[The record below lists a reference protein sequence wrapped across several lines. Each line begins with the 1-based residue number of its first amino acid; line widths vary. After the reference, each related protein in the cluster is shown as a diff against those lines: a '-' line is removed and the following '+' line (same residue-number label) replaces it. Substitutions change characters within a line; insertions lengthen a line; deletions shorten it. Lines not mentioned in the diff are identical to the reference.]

1 MTDNLQFIHRSPLSS
16 APSPR
21 LYTYDRAY
29 RSALI
34 FILFLLGGL
43 FLLDVFTTEFI
54 LSNGGQE
61 LNAFMVGVVNC
72 SGIWHFVIKCCVMIM
87 TVVTVFYS
95 NSIIKHSGTGA
106 LILVVGWYVSVIMH
120 NLSVIFL

>member
-1 MTDNLQFIHRSPLSS
+1 MTYNLHHIHRSSISP

-21 LYTYDRAY
+21 SYTYDRAY
-29 RSALI
+29 RSVLF

-43 FLLDVFTTEFI
+43 FLLDVLTTEFI

-87 TVVTVFYS
+87 TVMTVFYS

-106 LILVVGWYVSVIMH
+106 LILVVGWYVAVICH
-120 NLSVIFL
+120 NLGVIFL